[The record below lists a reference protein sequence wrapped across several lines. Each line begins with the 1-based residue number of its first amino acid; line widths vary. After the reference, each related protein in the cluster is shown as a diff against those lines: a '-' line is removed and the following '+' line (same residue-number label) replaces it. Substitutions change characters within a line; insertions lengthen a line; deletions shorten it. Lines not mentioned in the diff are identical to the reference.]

1 VLTALSLSA
10 ANPFWTED
18 CDTCDWLRTAAAAV
32 TIALSEAPHW
42 AVAVMLKA
50 TISTDKAAILT
61 PGMVWIVLNI
71 PIPLL
76 FAKFRQFMSS
86 SFATDISSHDLRFS
100 DLVNLISSSFVIEWW
115 PRPRPNLAHA
125 RRLLLFFALLTNAQN
140 PNAQIARG
148 TSNGSCAGSS
158 PHCSVR
164 AIRSELLIE

>member
-1 VLTALSLSA
+1 
-10 ANPFWTED
+10 
-18 CDTCDWLRTAAAAV
+18 
-32 TIALSEAPHW
+32 
-42 AVAVMLKA
+42 MLKA

-115 PRPRPNLAHA
+115 ACARPNLAHA
-125 RRLLLFFALLTNAQN
+125 LRLLLFFALLTNAQ
-140 PNAQIARG
+140 IALLMRKSRGG
-148 TSNGSCAGSS
+148 TSNGSCAASDHKAFEGM
-158 PHCSVR
+158 
-164 AIRSELLIE
+164 E